1 MNSLGQNIFLNYN
14 LEYIDRKVPSYM
26 QSGTKKTRVLMY
38 LILQMVFISRTL
50 LLPLPLQLLS
60 SLFNPLLP
68 PLSLAP
74 NWLPDL
80 RLTWHLIVSLPQL
93 SHDLIRQLST
103 QHCCWLCLTDGV
115 SENTPFPARKET
127 AVAVLNGKA
136 FSCQHEQCSV
146 AGRTTVV
153 GVKGSA
159 FTGKFFLFIAYITST
174 FIRQR
179 YAKMRCEMIQ
189 TFLTKH
195 HAEETIECM

>member
-1 MNSLGQNIFLNYN
+1 MKNLGQNIFLNYN
-14 LEYIDRKVPSYM
+14 FEYIDRKVPSYM

-38 LILQMVFISRTL
+38 LIFQMVFTSRTL
-50 LLPLPLQLLS
+50 LLPLPLQLSS
-60 SLFNPLLP
+60 SLFNPLVP
-68 PLSLAP
+68 PLSHAP

-80 RLTWHLIVSLPQL
+80 HLTWHLIVSLPQL

-103 QHCCWLCLTDGV
+103 QHCCWLCLTDGI
-115 SENTPFPARKET
+115 SEITPFPALEGDCSGSPEWKGILLLT
-127 AVAVLNGKA
+127 WAVFCYREG
-136 FSCQHEQCSV
+136 
-146 AGRTTVV
+146 GI
-153 GVKGSA
+153 KGSA

-195 HAEETIECM
+195 HAEKTKECM

>member
-26 QSGTKKTRVLMY
+26 QSGTKKTRVLTY
-38 LILQMVFISRTL
+38 LIFQMVFISRTL

-103 QHCCWLCLTDGV
+103 QHCCWLPHRWSLWKHPIPCLEGDSSGSPEWKGIFLLT
-115 SENTPFPARKET
+115 R
-127 AVAVLNGKA
+127 AV
-136 FSCQHEQCSV
+136 FCCRES
-146 AGRTTVV
+146 

-195 HAEETIECM
+195 HAE